1 MGKYYKMRLQHFIST
16 CKNQFRKGLRRI
28 VQGVFFLVPVALTGL
43 LFGKLFSLLQAVL
56 HPLLRPME
64 DITIIGFA
72 LKELIAM
79 LVLLIICF
87 LIGLLASTKPA
98 KDFISR
104 IERSIL
110 KLVPGY
116 DFIKS
121 LGSSFTGVK
130 EKNTEIVLVKVTK
143 AWQLAFLIE
152 QVDENLYAVFIPAVP
167 SMWSGELY
175 YINRERIK
183 ETSITKKQAMN
194 CIRQLGFGS
203 AEIMKNSSGIQFTHR
218 PKVTAA
224 PSESVKRTQ

>member
-1 MGKYYKMRLQHFIST
+1 MGKYHQMSIQQNIST
-16 CKNQFRKGLRRI
+16 RKNKFRI
-28 VQGVFFLVPVALTGL
+28 VVKRILQGIFFLVPVALTGL
-43 LFGKLFSLLQAVL
+43 LFAKLFSVLQSLL
-56 HPLLRPME
+56 HPLLKPME
-64 DITIIGFA
+64 DITIIGLA

-79 LVLLIICF
+79 LVLLVICF

-98 KDFISR
+98 KNFINR
-104 IERSIL
+104 IERSVL

-121 LGSSFTGVK
+121 LGLSFTGVK
-130 EKNTEIVLVKVTK
+130 EKNTEIVLVKVTN

-203 AEIMKNSSGIQFTHR
+203 AEIMKNNSGIHFTHR
-218 PKVTAA
+218 PK
-224 PSESVKRTQ
+224 